1 MFINW
6 IAATMGTYGLGFNSV
21 NLGGDIYVSFVLTA
35 FIEIPSYIFLVLV
48 VDRMGRKPILIFCQV
63 GETTRKLILVPWGCA
78 FLLRLCK
85 SVKVLA
91 GVTCIAAGFTK
102 VSWLTTTLTLA
113 GNDLVF

>member
-63 GETTRKLILVPWGCA
+63 GETTRKLILVPWGCV
-78 FLLRLCK
+78 FLLR
-85 SVKVLA
+85 
-91 GVTCIAAGFTK
+91 
-102 VSWLTTTLTLA
+102 
-113 GNDLVF
+113 

>member
-48 VDRMGRKPILIFCQV
+48 VDRMGRKPVLIFCQV
-63 GETTRKLILVPWGCA
+63 GQTPTGKLILVPRGCVI
-78 FLLRLCK
+78 LLR
-85 SVKVLA
+85 
-91 GVTCIAAGFTK
+91 
-102 VSWLTTTLTLA
+102 
-113 GNDLVF
+113 